1 MTQYFT
7 WLKCVHYQPVDIV
20 RVLELDDEL
29 DATDDVGE
37 IHIKDMASVTTE
49 VPLKAG
55 SSVTWNNPFMT

>member
-1 MTQYFT
+1 
-7 WLKCVHYQPVDIV
+7 VHYQPVDIV